1 MGKAPLPHNKRNCY
15 PPYPDHYLI
24 QYYLLVKNNEEE
36 GRGPEREGGLLTL
49 FPRKGGAGLFERGG
63 FIENLR
69 NKFQIPVIYCNEA
82 FSVIKNCFSHYEYL
96 LDLELFKLVL
106 RLI

>member
-1 MGKAPLPHNKRNCY
+1 M
-15 PPYPDHYLI
+15 
-24 QYYLLVKNNEEE
+24 KNNEEE
-36 GRGPEREGGLLTL
+36 GRGPKKRGGLINLI
-49 FPRKGGAGLFERGG
+49 PQKRGGGLFERGG
-63 FIENLR
+63 FKENLR

-82 FSVIKNCFSHYEYL
+82 FSVINNCFSHHEYL